1 MIKESYQQLWQDSK
15 KYLKLRYDLLRV
27 ELLEKISLISALLLT
42 AVVAILLGTIIFT
55 YLSILLLLWLETLLG
70 SMIYGL
76 CIVIAIHLGLF
87 ACIFAFRKQWFINP
101 LVRQF
106 SKIIY
111 SDKKREEEVELW
123 NNLLDS
129 RP

>member
-15 KYLKLRYDLLRV
+15 KYLELRYDLLRV
-27 ELLEKISLISALLLT
+27 ELLEKVSLISALLLT

-76 CIVIAIHLGLF
+76 CIVIGIHVILF
-87 ACIFAFRKQWFINP
+87 ACLFIFRKQCIINP

-106 SKIIY
+106 SKIIFNQN
-111 SDKKREEEVELW
+111 KQEEEVQ
-123 NNLLDS
+123 
-129 RP
+129 P

>member
-15 KYLKLRYDLLRV
+15 KYLELRYDLLRM

-111 SDKKREEEVELW
+111 SDKKREEEVEL
-123 NNLLDS
+123 
-129 RP
+129 

>member
-15 KYLKLRYDLLRV
+15 KYLELRYDLLRV

>member
-15 KYLKLRYDLLRV
+15 KYLELRYDLLRV

-55 YLSILLLLWLETLLG
+55 YLSILLLLWLETVLG
-70 SMIYGL
+70 SMIAGL
-76 CIVIAIHLGLF
+76 CIIIGIHLILF

-106 SKIIY
+106 SKIIF
-111 SDKKREEEVELW
+111 SDKKQEEEEVEL
-123 NNLLDS
+123 
-129 RP
+129 

>member
-15 KYLKLRYDLLRV
+15 KYLELRYDLLRV

-55 YLSILLLLWLETLLG
+55 YLSILLLLWMETLLG

-76 CIVIAIHLGLF
+76 FIVIAIHIILF
-87 ACIFAFRKQWFINP
+87 TCIFTFRKQWFINP

-111 SDKKREEEVELW
+111 SEKKQEEEVE
-123 NNLLDS
+123 
-129 RP
+129 P

>member
-15 KYLKLRYDLLRV
+15 KYLELRYDLLRV

-42 AVVAILLGTIIFT
+42 AVVAILLGTIVFT

-70 SMIYGL
+70 SMMYGL
-76 CIVIAIHLGLF
+76 CIVIGIHLVLF
-87 ACIFAFRKQWFINP
+87 ACVFAFKKQWFINP

-106 SKIIY
+106 SKIIF
-111 SDKKREEEVELW
+111 SDNLHKEEEEVK
-123 NNLLDS
+123 
-129 RP
+129 P